1 MAGGSF
7 FFPGICVHIAQLRKI
22 AGLGAEAE
30 VLSAAPAALDAD
42 LDGPLPQ
49 QASQKHG
56 RILFA
61 PEHDAAALSDAC
73 ELPSAPALAYL
84 YVELGAAQKLAP
96 KYASESER
104 GARAVYLKV
113 GLQQVS
119 ALDLKALVINSVL
132 EFDKGAAGRTIR
144 LLRRERGLSQE
155 VLSGF
160 AGIARTHLTMIEN
173 GTKQANFETIWRI
186 ALALDLR
193 PSQLV
198 EQIERE
204 CLAPGSTAADAKK

>member
-1 MAGGSF
+1 M
-7 FFPGICVHIAQLRKI
+7 
-22 AGLGAEAE
+22 
-30 VLSAAPAALDAD
+30 
-42 LDGPLPQ
+42 
-49 QASQKHG
+49 
-56 RILFA
+56 
-61 PEHDAAALSDAC
+61 
-73 ELPSAPALAYL
+73 
-84 YVELGAAQKLAP
+84 
-96 KYASESER
+96 
-104 GARAVYLKV
+104 
-113 GLQQVS
+113 
-119 ALDLKALVINSVL
+119 L

-144 LLRRERGLSQE
+144 SLRRERGLSQE

-204 CLAPGSTAADAKK
+204 CLAPGSTEADAKK